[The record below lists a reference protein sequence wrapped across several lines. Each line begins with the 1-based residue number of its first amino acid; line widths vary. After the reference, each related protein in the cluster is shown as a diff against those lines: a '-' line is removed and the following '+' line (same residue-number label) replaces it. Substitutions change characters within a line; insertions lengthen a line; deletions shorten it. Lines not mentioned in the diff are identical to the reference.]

1 MVDSLFADEWTS
13 LPSTRRVRIEDDAE
27 PMEGVVDAKETGS
40 DEYARRIS
48 ERWRYDSEA
57 GTVGVGMGMKG
68 LDGEERVIID
78 DFEDR

>member
-13 LPSTRRVRIEDDAE
+13 LPSTRRTRIEEDVE
-27 PMEGVVDAKETGS
+27 PMDGVVEAKEMGS
-40 DEYARRIS
+40 DEFARRIS

-57 GTVGVGMGMKG
+57 GVVGVGMGLKG